1 MQMTTNDALTN
12 PLPAQIPPLE
22 ITPDD
27 FCYPS
32 LVWKVAGHAV
42 VGVLVR
48 CRPREATLYPES
60 WTRGFYSLDKR
71 HAKGERAAMVTLGGY
86 AALTIA
92 EEMSGPLARGFR
104 GAALCNDWHKAKGCL
119 QGNSCERETAMR
131 RLLRRV
137 HELLHTEWSK
147 VQAVAAHLDD
157 FQYITGPEL
166 GRIVLARTENV
177 AAARR

>member
-1 MQMTTNDALTN
+1 MTTNEALPN
-12 PLPAQIPPLE
+12 PVSAPIPPLE

-48 CRPREATLYPES
+48 CRPREVTLYPRI
-60 WTRGFYSLDKR
+60 WTRGFYPLDKR

-92 EEMSGPLARGFR
+92 EGMSGPPARGFR
-104 GAALCNDWHKAKGCL
+104 GATLCNDWHKAKGCL
-119 QGNSCERETAMR
+119 HGNSYQRETTVRM
-131 RLLRRV
+131 LLTRV
-137 HELLHTEWSK
+137 HELLYSEWSK
-147 VQAVAAHLDD
+147 VQAVATRLDD
-157 FQYITGPEL
+157 YGYITGPDL
-166 GRIVLARTENV
+166 GRIVRARPEDL
-177 AAARR
+177 AAASR